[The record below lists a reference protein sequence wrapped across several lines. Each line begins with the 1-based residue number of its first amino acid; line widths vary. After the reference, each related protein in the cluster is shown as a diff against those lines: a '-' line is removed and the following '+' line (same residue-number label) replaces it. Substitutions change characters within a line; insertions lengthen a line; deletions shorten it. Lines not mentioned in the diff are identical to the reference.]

1 MLTGIFGGS
10 FNPIHNGHIN
20 LAQEVLSQ
28 GLAEEVWLMVTP
40 RNPLKQQS
48 ELAEE
53 QTRLQMAR
61 KAVEGIDGI
70 RVTDFEFHLPRPSY
84 TWDTLQALGKAFPE
98 RTFALII
105 GSDNWAVF
113 HRWAHATDLLRRYT
127 IIIYPRTDYPVGKS
141 LPANVKL
148 LQAPLF
154 AVSSTD
160 IRRRVARGEDIS
172 GLVPAGILDEVNT
185 IYGRKHAGER

>member
-70 RVTDFEFHLPRPSY
+70 RVTDFEFHLSRPSY

-113 HRWAHATDLLRRYT
+113 DRWAHAADLLRRYT

-172 GLVPAGILDEVNT
+172 GLVPAGILDEVNI
-185 IYGRKHAGER
+185 IYGRKHTGER